1 MTTTQTTEYA
11 KGYDAAV
18 QAITILEGQ
27 MSERQLLEVAIRN
40 IIPARASR
48 DHGDYDHGSS
58 EAWSDWQQAK
68 HQAAKRAAQHRYF
81 AGRR

>member
-18 QAITILEGQ
+18 KAITILEGQ
-27 MSERQLLEVAIRN
+27 MSERELLDIAIRN
-40 IIPARASR
+40 IIPIHADS
-48 DHGDYDHGSS
+48 DYGDYDHGSS
-58 EAWSDWQQAK
+58 DGWSDWQSSK
-68 HQAAKRAAQHRYF
+68 RQAAKRAAQRRYF